1 VGPQRSKIIY
11 DLHFGKTSI
20 KRWIV
25 KCFFQRCEC
34 LRCGEQIHPPEQTW
48 GRGKYG
54 WNLIAFLIYEIVEL
68 SAPQRVTTSQVN
80 RLFGFTLPR
89 SSVGGQKKM
98 AARLY
103 EESRQILLRRIIAGT
118 LVHADETPIVTQGK
132 RAFVWV
138 FCNYEEV
145 VYIYSDNRE
154 AGGTDDP
161 KGFQGS
167 LGL

>member
-1 VGPQRSKIIY
+1 MTFTSEGGASKGGLSDTFSTAVSAY
-11 DLHFGKTSI
+11 GAAH
-20 KRWIV
+20 
-25 KCFFQRCEC
+25 
-34 LRCGEQIHPPEQTW
+34 QIRPPEQTW

-68 SAPQRVTTSQVN
+68 SVPQRVTTRQAN
-80 RLFGFTLPR
+80 RLFGLTLPR
-89 SSVGGQKKM
+89 SSVAEQKSM
-98 AARLY
+98 AARQY
-103 EESRQILLRRIIAGT
+103 EESRQILLRRIVAGT

-138 FCNYEEV
+138 FCNFEEV
-145 VYIYSDNRE
+145 VYIYSENRE
-154 AGGTDDP
+154 AGTSADGP